1 MFVAAQNGHSQCIEV
16 LHRLGADVN
25 KAKNDGA
32 TPTLI
37 AAAKG
42 HSQCIEVL
50 HRLGADVNQARNDGA
65 TPIQIAEQQGHSE
78 VVEVIRRL
86 AVMRVLPEAPSQ
98 PIANDLNME
107 DYGDRTLS
115 FVRPV
120 NEAFCCSICY
130 CVMVDPTSTSCGHT
144 FCKACLQ
151 TALSNASTCPTCR
164 GQARPIAPNFTVK
177 QLIGSLEVRCPN
189 PPRNGIERPVLT
201 LDGLDRHL
209 SDCQCR

>member
-1 MFVAAQNGHSQCIEV
+1 M
-16 LHRLGADVN
+16 LHKLGADVSQ
-25 KAKNDGA
+25 AKNDGA
-32 TPTLI
+32 TPAQ
-37 AAAKG
+37 AAGRNG
-42 HSQCIEVL
+42 HPEV
-50 HRLGADVNQARNDGA
+50 
-65 TPIQIAEQQGHSE
+65 AELT
-78 VVEVIRRL
+78 RRL
-86 AVMRVLPEAPSQ
+86 ALTLMQRLVGYFSRFRQARDPRPS
-98 PIANDLNME
+98 IANDLNME